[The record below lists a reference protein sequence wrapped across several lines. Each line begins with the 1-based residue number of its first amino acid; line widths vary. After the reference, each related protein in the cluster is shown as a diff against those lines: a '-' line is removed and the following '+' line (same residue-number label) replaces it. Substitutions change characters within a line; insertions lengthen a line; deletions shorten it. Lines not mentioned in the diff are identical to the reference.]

1 MIRLR
6 LTCIPADLALI
17 AGRERFS
24 RAGFRGVPSC
34 PVYPSPA
41 AVSNVGSVFAGQGGR
56 LLPTAR
62 LRRGFGGTGSCAFAG
77 FSASS
82 HLGLSSE
89 RRAERHC
96 RPTGNRH

>member
-34 PVYPSPA
+34 PVYPAPA
-41 AVSNVGSVFAGQGGR
+41 AVCNAGSAFAGQGGR

-62 LRRGFGGTGSCAFAG
+62 RRRDYGGTGSPG
-77 FSASS
+77 FR
-82 HLGLSSE
+82 GLLCGGVPALLDRLQKKTADMSGGQL
-89 RRAERHC
+89 H
-96 RPTGNRH
+96 